1 MRDFLRRFR
10 LYLAFAATLLVCFIS
25 FSFVDEYFEVS
36 KQLDIFSTLYR
47 EVNLHYVDRTDPG
60 KLMKTGIDAMLETL
74 DPYTTYIPES
84 DIEDYRFMTTGQYGG
99 IGALVRQKGDYVV
112 ISEPYEG
119 FPAQLNDLR
128 AGDELVEIDGKSL
141 KGKKTDEVSRLLK
154 GSPGTSFKLIIR
166 REGQS
171 GTLEKNITRS
181 EIKVKC
187 VPYYAMLNDS
197 IGYVK
202 LTGFTDKSTIE
213 TAAAIRAL
221 KEKGELKGLILDLR
235 GNPGGLLQEAV
246 NISNLFLPRGEDIV
260 STKGRMQDMDKNYKA
275 VAPPLDDQ
283 IPLAVLVNSGSA
295 SASEIVSGS
304 LQDLDRAVI
313 IGQRTYGKGLVQSTR
328 PLSYNSQLKVTTA
341 KYYIPSGRCIQAVDY
356 SNRNSDGSVGKVPDS
371 LMHEFKTKGGRTV
384 RDGGGILPDIKTEPR
399 KYSNITTSLITKN
412 IVFDF
417 ATRYRTLHDSV
428 TLPVNFSLNENDW
441 KEFMDFLKNKE
452 YEYSTKS
459 ERSLEEM
466 KKNAEEENY
475 FGTIE
480 KEYIALKEKLVS
492 DKQSDLLKHKE
503 EILQVL
509 EEEIITRYYFQTGR
523 TAASIDHD
531 EDVSTAR
538 ELLKQPDRYRSI
550 LNGISAV
557 KK

>member
-1 MRDFLRRFR
+1 MRNVLRRFR
-10 LYLAFAATLLVCFIS
+10 IHLVVLSTLCVSFIS
-25 FSFVDEYFEVS
+25 LSFVDEYFEVS

-74 DPYTTYIPES
+74 DPYTTFIPES

-99 IGALVRQKGDYVV
+99 IGALVKQKGDYVV

-119 FPAQLNDLR
+119 FPAQKNDLR
-128 AGDELVEIDGKSL
+128 AGDELVDIDGKSL

-154 GSPGTSFKLIIR
+154 GAPGTSFKLTVR
-166 REGQS
+166 REGHP
-171 GTLEKNITRS
+171 TLLEKQITRA

-187 VPYYAMLNDS
+187 VPYYAVLSDS
-197 IGYVK
+197 IGYLK
-202 LTGFTDKSTIE
+202 LTGFTDQATVE
-213 TAAAIRAL
+213 VAAAIKSM
-221 KEKGELKGLILDLR
+221 KEKMPLKGLILDLR

-246 NISNLFLPRGEDIV
+246 NISNLFLPRGVDIV
-260 STKGRMQDMDKNYKA
+260 STKGRMQEMDKTYKA
-275 VAPPLDDQ
+275 VAPPLDENLP
-283 IPLAVLVNSGSA
+283 IAVLVNSGSA

-313 IGQRTYGKGLVQSTR
+313 IGQRTYGKGLVQTTR

-341 KYYIPSGRCIQAVDY
+341 KYYIPSGRCIQALDY
-356 SNRNSDGSVGKVPDS
+356 SNRNADGSVGKVPDS

-384 RDGGGILPDIKTEPR
+384 LDGGGILPDVKTDVR
-399 KYSNITTSLITKN
+399 KYSNITTSLIQKN

-428 TLPVNFSLNENDW
+428 PNAQQFQLEEKDWND
-441 KEFMDFLKNKE
+441 FIVFLKNKE
-452 YEYSTKS
+452 YDYSTKS

-475 FGTIE
+475 FATVE
-480 KEYIALKEKLVS
+480 KEYLALKEKLVS
-492 DKQSDLLKHKE
+492 DKQSDLLKHKVE
-503 EILQVL
+503 LLQVL

-523 TAASIDHD
+523 TATGLDHD
-531 EDVSTAR
+531 QEVRTAR
-538 ELLKQPDRYRSI
+538 NLLQQSDRYKAI
-550 LNGISAV
+550 LSGTTSQQ
-557 KK
+557 K

>member
-10 LYLAFAATLLVCFIS
+10 LYLAIAATLLVCLIS

-202 LTGFTDKSTIE
+202 LTGFTDKATIE

-283 IPLAVLVNSGSA
+283 IPLVVLVNSGSA

-428 TLPVNFSLNENDW
+428 TLPVNFSLSENDW

>member
-1 MRDFLRRFR
+1 MHHVLRRFR
-10 LYLAFAATLLVCFIS
+10 LQLIVLATVTVSFIS
-25 FSFVDEYFEVS
+25 YSFVDEYFEVS

-47 EVNLHYVDRTDPG
+47 EVNLYYVDRTDPG

-74 DPYTTYIPES
+74 DPYTTFIPES

-119 FPAQLNDLR
+119 FPAQKNDLR
-128 AGDELVEIDGKSL
+128 AGDELIDIDGKSL
-141 KGKKTDEVSRLLK
+141 KGKRTDEVSRLLK
-154 GSPGTSFKLIIR
+154 GAPGTSFKLTIR
-166 REGQS
+166 REGLS
-171 GTLEKNITRS
+171 TPLEKQVVRA

-187 VPYYAMLNDS
+187 VPYYTVLKDS
-197 IGYVK
+197 IGYIK
-202 LTGFTDKSTIE
+202 LTGFTDQATIE
-213 TAAAIRAL
+213 VAAAL
-221 KEKGELKGLILDLR
+221 KSMKEKLPLKGLILDLR

-260 STKGRMQDMDKNYKA
+260 STKGRMQEMDKTYKA
-275 VAPPLDDQ
+275 VAPPMDDQ
-283 IPLAVLVNSGSA
+283 VPLAVLVNSGSA

-313 IGQRTYGKGLVQSTR
+313 IGQRTYGKGLVQTTR

-341 KYYIPSGRCIQAVDY
+341 KYYIPSGRCIQALDY
-356 SNRNSDGSVGKVPDS
+356 SNRNDDGSVGKIPDS

-384 RDGGGILPDIKTEPR
+384 LDGGGILPDIKTDTR
-399 KYSNITTSLITKN
+399 KYSNITSSLITKN

-428 TLPVNFSLNENDW
+428 PVAAAFELSEKDW
-441 KEFMDFLKNKE
+441 TDFLAFLKNKE

-459 ERSLEEM
+459 EKSLDEM
-466 KKNAEEENY
+466 KKNAVEENY
-475 FGTIE
+475 FNTIE
-480 KEYIALKEKLVS
+480 KEYLALKEKLVD
-492 DKQSDLLKHKE
+492 DKQSDLEKNKV

-523 TAASIDHD
+523 TASGLDHD
-531 EDVSTAR
+531 QEVLTAR
-538 ELLKQPDRYRSI
+538 DVLLQNDRYRSI
-550 LNGISAV
+550 LSGVSV
-557 KK
+557 LQK